1 MVLFADADVL
11 LDAAKQLPAAAALI
25 TVVLYF
31 LKHISDDAVRREK
44 IEEKRSEALKDLG
57 DTCHSFQETLARRNE
72 VMVDKI
78 AEVLDRNTAVMARV
92 VSSMDRV
99 ENYLD
104 TLNVPKPKSNKNNS
118 V

>member
-31 LKHISDDAVRREK
+31 LKHISDEAIRREK
-44 IEEKRSEALKDLG
+44 IEERRSEALKELG
-57 DTCHSFQETLARRNE
+57 DSCHGFQEALARRNE
-72 VMVDKI
+72 IMVDKI
-78 AEVLDRNTAVMARV
+78 TEVLDRNAAMMAKAI
-92 VSSMDRV
+92 SSMDRV
-99 ENYLD
+99 EDYLD
-104 TLNVPKPKSNKNNS
+104 TLNVPKHKSNKSNP